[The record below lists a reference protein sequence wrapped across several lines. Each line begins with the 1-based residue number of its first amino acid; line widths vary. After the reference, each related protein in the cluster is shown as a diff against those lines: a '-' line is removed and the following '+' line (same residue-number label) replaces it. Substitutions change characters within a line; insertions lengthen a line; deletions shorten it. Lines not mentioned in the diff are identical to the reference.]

1 MDKYILALM
10 NKDRVVGHL
19 MKARSGKFAK
29 TIFFFL
35 RTDEINSTT
44 VKLTRKAI
52 NKGKWIGMEVPSS
65 ITFTGS

>member
-1 MDKYILALM
+1 
-10 NKDRVVGHL
+10 
-19 MKARSGKFAK
+19 MKGNNEKFAK
-29 TIFFFL
+29 TVFFFL

-65 ITFTGS
+65 ITLTGSNPVLDKLKEILYQFQ